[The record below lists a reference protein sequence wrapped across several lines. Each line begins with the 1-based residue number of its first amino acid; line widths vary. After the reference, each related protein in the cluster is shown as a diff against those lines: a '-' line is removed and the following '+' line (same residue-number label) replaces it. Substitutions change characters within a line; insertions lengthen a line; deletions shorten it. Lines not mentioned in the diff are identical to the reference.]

1 MSRAALE
8 QALRL
13 AGGLSAQEL
22 EQLGTKIAALRAL
35 LGPAAISHPLGAA
48 GPAVSG
54 AFPEL
59 LYGALTRALARGTSA
74 WQPPYGPF
82 LRTRTGRLWPPA
94 AAVAWAAHLGWFPT
108 ATRQQTAVVCHIY
121 AACLLSYVGGV
132 PRWPQII
139 SAVGNLPEVVDRSFP
154 GYARSGLLSLLLKPR
169 HQLPVDELGA
179 AFDRAAG
186 RVV

>member
-1 MSRAALE
+1 MSRAALD

-13 AGGLSAQEL
+13 ASGLSAQEL
-22 EQLGTKIAALRAL
+22 EQLGMKIAALRAL
-35 LGPAAISHPLGAA
+35 SGPAVSATPGAA

-74 WQPPYGPF
+74 WQPPYAPF

-94 AAVAWAAHLGWFPT
+94 AAVAEAAHLGWFPT

-139 SAVGNLPEVVDRSFP
+139 AAVGNLPEVIDRSFP
-154 GYARSGLLSLLLKPR
+154 GYARSGLLSLLLSKPR
-169 HQLPVDELGA
+169 RQVDINEISS
-179 AFDRAAG
+179 
-186 RVV
+186 